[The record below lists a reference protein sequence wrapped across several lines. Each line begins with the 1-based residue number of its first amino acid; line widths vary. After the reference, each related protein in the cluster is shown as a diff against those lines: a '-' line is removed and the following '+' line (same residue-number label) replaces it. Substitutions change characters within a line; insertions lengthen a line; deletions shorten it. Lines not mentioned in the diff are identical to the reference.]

1 MHNLNARASDRK
13 RKNITETF
21 KNLGLK
27 ITIEANLK
35 TVNFLDVTLDLGNES
50 YKPYRKPNDNP
61 LYINASSNH
70 PPSILK
76 QLPKNISKRGISS
89 SKEIF
94 DQAAPYYNDALKASG
109 YREKIEFQPPETA
122 AKQES
127 QKRKR
132 KVIWFN
138 PPYSM
143 NVKTNIAKKFLQ
155 LVDKHFPVN
164 HNLHKAFNRNNV
176 KVSYSCMPNTASV
189 IKAHNKRILQ
199 DQHTTTT
206 AECNCR
212 KTEICPLKGECLT
225 ENVIY
230 MAKVSNNKNNEEKN
244 YIGLTE
250 RSFKDRLYKHRNSLR
265 YRTKANA
272 TELSKYIWDLRDKNI
287 EDVNIEWSILDKG
300 STHRN
305 GSKTCNLC
313 LTEKFYIIFHNKE
326 NLLNKR
332 SEILSTC
339 RHRNKFLLSNV
350 KEMPPDN

>member
-1 MHNLNARASDRK
+1 M
-13 RKNITETF
+13 
-21 KNLGLK
+21 
-27 ITIEANLK
+27 
-35 TVNFLDVTLDLGNES
+35 LGN
-50 YKPYRKPNDNP
+50 
-61 LYINASSNH
+61 H
-70 PPSILK
+70 
-76 QLPKNISKRGISS
+76 QTT
-89 SKEIF
+89 
-94 DQAAPYYNDALKASG
+94 G
-109 YREKIEFQPPETA
+109 Y
-122 AKQES
+122 
-127 QKRKR
+127 
-132 KVIWFN
+132 
-138 PPYSM
+138 
-143 NVKTNIAKKFLQ
+143 VKTNIAKKFLQ

-206 AECNCR
+206 AECNC
-212 KTEICPLKGECLT
+212 KKKDICPLKGECLT

-244 YIGLTE
+244 YIVLTE

-272 TELSKYIWDLRDKNI
+272 TELSKYIWDLRDRNI
-287 EDVNIEWSILDKG
+287 EDVNIEWSILDKA

-350 KEMPPDN
+350 KEIPPDN